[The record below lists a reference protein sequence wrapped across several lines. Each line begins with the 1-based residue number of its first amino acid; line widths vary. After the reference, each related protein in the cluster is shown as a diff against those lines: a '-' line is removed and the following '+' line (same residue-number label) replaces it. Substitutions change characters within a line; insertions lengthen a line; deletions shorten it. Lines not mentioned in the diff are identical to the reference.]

1 MVRLYLNNIDYMKKI
16 NPWLLSLILFILYFI
31 CLYILAGLIDS
42 RHAGGE
48 QYFLTILVNGIYLF
62 PIIVILL
69 LGIICLFNK
78 EWSVRNKWN
87 LISIFILF
95 LLMTVFFAIVY

>member
-1 MVRLYLNNIDYMKKI
+1 MKKN

-31 CLYILAGLIDS
+31 CLYILSGVIDS

>member
-1 MVRLYLNNIDYMKKI
+1 MYLNNLKNVLMKKN

-31 CLYILAGLIDS
+31 CLYILSGVIDS

-78 EWSVRNKWN
+78 EWSFSRQVESLTRK
-87 LISIFILF
+87 
-95 LLMTVFFAIVY
+95 